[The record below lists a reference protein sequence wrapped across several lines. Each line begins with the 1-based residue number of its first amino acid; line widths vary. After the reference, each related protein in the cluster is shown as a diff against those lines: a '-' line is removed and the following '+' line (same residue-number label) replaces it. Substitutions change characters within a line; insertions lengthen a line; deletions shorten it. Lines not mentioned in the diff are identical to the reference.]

1 MWRRIRPPVPP
12 GVFPLA
18 MARAQQPLQCVAV
31 RAGRGV
37 WRHLAAMGLVPGAVI
52 TVLNSRGPGS
62 PLMIRIGD
70 TRLALGWGMAQRVMV
85 RPLEP

>member
-1 MWRRIRPPVPP
+1 
-12 GVFPLA
+12 
-18 MARAQQPLQCVAV
+18 MAGPQRPLQCVAIL
-31 RAGRGV
+31 AGRGV

-52 TVLNSRGPGS
+52 TVLNSRGPGG

-85 RPLEP
+85 RPLVR